1 MLLREF
7 LELVLEIGTE
17 YTELSIQVSSRKS

>member
-17 YTELSIQVSSRKS
+17 YTELSIQVSSLKS